1 MADHG
6 ITSPL
11 LSHPPSDHSHLILT
25 IQDDTDT
32 DSHHNGTHT
41 HQSTSAHCHHSR
53 NPFTFLR
60 SDGFT
65 VPVSTTVDP
74 FQNHT
79 LEITGVY
86 EWLKIKICL
95 LVALALL
102 VLFGGVVGDW
112 VFGDEIGSSGV
123 EG

>member
-11 LSHPPSDHSHLILT
+11 LSHPPSDHSHLIFT